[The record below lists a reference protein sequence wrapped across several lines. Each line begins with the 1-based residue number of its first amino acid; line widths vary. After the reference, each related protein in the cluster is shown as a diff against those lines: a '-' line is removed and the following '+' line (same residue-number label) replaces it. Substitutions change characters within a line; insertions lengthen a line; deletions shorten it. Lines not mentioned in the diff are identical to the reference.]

1 MKVVILAGGFGT
13 RIRDVAED
21 IPKPMI
27 PIGPFPILW
36 YIMNT
41 YSKFGH
47 TDFIICLGYKGQLI
61 KDFFL
66 NYKPYTSDFTISFGE
81 NGDIQFHNKSH
92 HSNWT
97 VTLVDTGLK
106 SKTGSRI
113 SRIRDFIGQ
122 EDFMLTYGDGVANID
137 INKLIKFHKNHGKM
151 VTLTAVRPAARFGE
165 LKLDNDKVLSF
176 KEKPQLHEGWINGGF
191 FVMEPGFIEFIE
203 GDHIMLEREPLVA
216 AANQGELMSFRH
228 DGFWQCMDTKRDHE
242 LLTKLWNKKTAP
254 WVK

>member
-1 MKVVILAGGFGT
+1 MKVVILAGGYGT

-81 NGDIQFHNKSH
+81 NGGIHFHNKSQ

-122 EDFMLTYGDGVANID
+122 EDFMLTYGDGVSD
-137 INKLIKFHKNHGKM
+137 INTN
-151 VTLTAVRPAARFGE
+151 
-165 LKLDNDKVLSF
+165 
-176 KEKPQLHEGWINGGF
+176 
-191 FVMEPGFIEFIE
+191 
-203 GDHIMLEREPLVA
+203 ERYVVA
-216 AANQGELMSFRH
+216 AWYKNNS
-228 DGFWQCMDTKRDHE
+228 
-242 LLTKLWNKKTAP
+242 NKENYG
-254 WVK
+254 